1 MPPKSTTSLRKGKER
16 KSVPAAPIPAA
27 NSTTPSPSKRG
38 RHRPRATSK
47 QQPEGSKRWE
57 LVCTQHNKLNQSNQ
71 STNTV
76 KKHYNMLLKLPVP
89 TGRKKMHPLHQLA
102 LAVDCNVSKA
112 IGILTINN
120 SPAQDPFNS
129 NLDMEFERAKSNMQQ
144 YGFDFNMLANFKTP
158 LLDEDAFV
166 DLDLDKGPAADQ
178 DAKDNAGDS
187 GADNRGNGK
196 EVYQPSEAN
205 SMPDNGKPALKAHP
219 LALCKSPPWD
229 LHKLSG
235 PAHKE
240 PTLSGPPS
248 PMPPVRPPVKTPARL
263 LEVFG
268 AQKEPAP
275 APSPLSQLT
284 QADATSPIK
293 KPLSSKPLNSCN
305 AVPSK
310 SVEGS
315 KKRKVIS
322 NDQEVKEE
330 RIGKREAKGPAS
342 KKHQASGPK
351 GGSLKLKSQN
361 MAVLNNSVIDIL
373 SDKSPA
379 LLNKFLGK
387 KQVGNVSTMTIQ
399 DLSKQNLLLCNQL
412 ATARNTIQQQGLQ
425 IIRLQS
431 DLQVQARIEAKLA
444 RRAQLPYHLPPA
456 FNPVPNREP
465 PNLEHPFNQPIL
477 AVTEPVNAMFGTP
490 HLLHVFDSDP
500 GLEATDNTA
509 LH

>member
-1 MPPKSTTSLRKGKER
+1 
-16 KSVPAAPIPAA
+16 
-27 NSTTPSPSKRG
+27 
-38 RHRPRATSK
+38 
-47 QQPEGSKRWE
+47 
-57 LVCTQHNKLNQSNQ
+57 
-71 STNTV
+71 
-76 KKHYNMLLKLPVP
+76 
-89 TGRKKMHPLHQLA
+89 
-102 LAVDCNVSKA
+102 
-112 IGILTINN
+112 
-120 SPAQDPFNS
+120 
-129 NLDMEFERAKSNMQQ
+129 MQR

-158 LLDEDAFV
+158 LPDEDAFV

-178 DAKDNAGDS
+178 DANNNAGDS
-187 GADNRGNGK
+187 GADNRGNGE

-205 SMPDNGKPALKAHP
+205 SVPDDGKPALKAHP
-219 LALCKSPPWD
+219 PALCKSPPWD
-229 LHKLSG
+229 LHELSG

-293 KPLSSKPLNSCN
+293 KPLTSKPLNSCN
-305 AVPSK
+305 AAPSK

-330 RIGKREAKGPAS
+330 HIGKREAKGPAS

-351 GGSLKLKSQN
+351 GGSSKSKSQN
-361 MAVLNNSVIDIL
+361 TAALNNSVIDIL

-379 LLNKFLGK
+379 LLNKFLSK

-431 DLQVQARIEAKLA
+431 DLQVQACVEAKLA
-444 RRAQLPYHLPPA
+444 RRAQLPYHLPPV

-465 PNLEHPFNQPIL
+465 PNLEHPFNQPIP
-477 AVTEPVNAMFGTP
+477 AVTEPVNAMFGTL
-490 HLLHVFDSDP
+490 HLLRVFDSDP
-500 GLEATDNTA
+500 GLEATDDAA
-509 LH
+509 LR

>member
-1 MPPKSTTSLRKGKER
+1 MPPKSATSLRKGKEC
-16 KSVPAAPIPAA
+16 KSVPAA
-27 NSTTPSPSKRG
+27 NSTTPSPSKC
-38 RHRPRATSK
+38 S
-47 QQPEGSKRWE
+47 
-57 LVCTQHNKLNQSNQ
+57 
-71 STNTV
+71 
-76 KKHYNMLLKLPVP
+76 
-89 TGRKKMHPLHQLA
+89 
-102 LAVDCNVSKA
+102 SKA

-120 SPAQDPFNS
+120 SPAQDPFDS
-129 NLDMEFERAKSNMQQ
+129 NLNMEFKQAKSNMQQ
-144 YGFDFNMLANFKTP
+144 YGFNFNMA
-158 LLDEDAFV
+158 
-166 DLDLDKGPAADQ
+166 AADQ
-178 DAKDNAGDS
+178 DANNDAGDS

-205 SMPDNGKPALKAHP
+205 SMPDNGEPALKAHP

-248 PMPPVRPPVKTPARL
+248 PMPPVCPPVKTPAWL
-263 LEVFG
+263 LE
-268 AQKEPAP
+268 
-275 APSPLSQLT
+275 
-284 QADATSPIK
+284 
-293 KPLSSKPLNSCN
+293 PLNSCN
-305 AVPSK
+305 AAPSK

-322 NDQEVKEE
+322 NNQEVKEE

-351 GGSLKLKSQN
+351 GGSSKSKSQN
-361 MAVLNNSVIDIL
+361 MAALDNSVIDIL
-373 SDKSPA
+373 SDKSLA

-412 ATARNTIQQQGLQ
+412 ATACNTIQQQGLQ

-431 DLQVQARIEAKLA
+431 DLQVQACIEAKL
-444 RRAQLPYHLPPA
+444 RRHAQLPYHLPPA

-465 PNLEHPFNQPIL
+465 PNLEHPFNQPIP
-477 AVTEPVNAMFGTP
+477 AITEPVNAMFGTL
-490 HLLHVFDSDP
+490 HLLHIFDSD
-500 GLEATDNTA
+500 LA
-509 LH
+509 

>member
-1 MPPKSTTSLRKGKER
+1 
-16 KSVPAAPIPAA
+16 
-27 NSTTPSPSKRG
+27 
-38 RHRPRATSK
+38 
-47 QQPEGSKRWE
+47 
-57 LVCTQHNKLNQSNQ
+57 
-71 STNTV
+71 
-76 KKHYNMLLKLPVP
+76 MLLKLPVP

-102 LAVDCNVSKA
+102 LAVDCDVSKA

-120 SPAQDPFNS
+120 SPTQDPFDS
-129 NLDMEFERAKSNMQQ
+129 NLDMEFEHAKSNMQQ

-158 LLDEDAFV
+158 LPDEDAFV
-166 DLDLDKGPAADQ
+166 DLDLDKGPATDQ
-178 DAKDNAGDS
+178 DAKDNAADS

-205 SMPDNGKPALKAHP
+205 SVPDNGEPALKAHP

-229 LHKLSG
+229 LHELSG

-268 AQKEPAP
+268 AQKEPTP
-275 APSPLSQLT
+275 APSPISQLT

-293 KPLSSKPLNSCN
+293 KPLSLKPLNSCN
-305 AVPSK
+305 AAPSK

-322 NDQEVKEE
+322 NNQEVKEE
-330 RIGKREAKGPAS
+330 HIGKREAKGPAS

-351 GGSLKLKSQN
+351 GGSSKSKSQN
-361 MAVLNNSVIDIL
+361 TAALNNSVIDIL
-373 SDKSPA
+373 SDKSLA

-387 KQVGNVSTMTIQ
+387 KQVGNISTMTIQ

-431 DLQVQARIEAKLA
+431 DLQVQARVEAKLA

-456 FNPVPNREP
+456 FNPVPNRES
-465 PNLEHPFNQPIL
+465 PNLEHPFNQPIP

-490 HLLHVFDSDP
+490 HLLRVFDSDP
-500 GLEATDNTA
+500 GLEATDNAA
-509 LH
+509 LR